1 MAKEKKEIK
10 LNRDFDNSFDEML
23 LDQSTV
29 QNKKDGIT
37 NIPISQLKAFLNHP
51 FKVLDDERMDEL
63 VESIATQGIMS
74 PVVVRPKNGYYEL
87 ISGHRR
93 THAAMRA
100 GLTEVPAVIREMD
113 DEEATVMMVDANIQR
128 EFLLP
133 SERARSLRMKMDAM
147 VRMRARGENLGDRA
161 RELIGEQSGMSGRT
175 VQRYLS
181 LNQLLP
187 ELMQMV
193 DDKKIVMNVALEL
206 TGFDG
211 EVQGW
216 ILEYLQMGGSLN
228 VEMLRKI
235 KDVSETREVTMNL
248 VDEILNEHS
257 HKPKSRKLVISEK
270 KLLKYFEPYYTIDD
284 IEEVVYL
291 LLDQWKRNQ
300 GVSESE

>member
-23 LDQSTV
+23 LDQSSV

-37 NIPISQLKAFLNHP
+37 NIPISQLKAFVNHP

-100 GLTEVPAVIREMD
+100 GLAEVPAVIREMD
-113 DEEATVMMVDANIQR
+113 DEEAVVMMVDANIQR

-133 SERARSLRMKMDAM
+133 SERAHSLRMKMDAM
-147 VRMRARGENLGDRA
+147 ARIRARGENLGNRA
-161 RELIGEQSGMSGRT
+161 RDLIGEQSGMSGRT

-206 TGFDG
+206 TGFDE

-216 ILEYLQMGGSLN
+216 ILEHLKMGGPLN

-235 KDVSETREVTMNL
+235 KDASVTREVTMGL

>member
-23 LDQSTV
+23 LDQSSV

-37 NIPISQLKAFLNHP
+37 NIPISQLKAFVNHP

-133 SERARSLRMKMDAM
+133 SERAHSLRMKMDAM
-147 VRMRARGENLGDRA
+147 ARIRARGENLGNRA
-161 RELIGEQSGMSGRT
+161 RDLIGEQSGMSGRT

-235 KDVSETREVTMNL
+235 KDASETREVTMNL

>member
-23 LDQSTV
+23 LDQSSV

-37 NIPISQLKAFLNHP
+37 NIPISQLKAFVNHP

-100 GLTEVPAVIREMD
+100 GLAEVPAVIREMD

-133 SERARSLRMKMDAM
+133 SERAHSLRMKMDAM
-147 VRMRARGENLGDRA
+147 ARIRARGENLGNRA
-161 RELIGEQSGMSGRT
+161 RDLIGEQSGMSGRT

-235 KDVSETREVTMNL
+235 KDASETREVTMNL
-248 VDEILNEHS
+248 VDEILNEHY

>member
-23 LDQSTV
+23 LDQSAV

-37 NIPISQLKAFLNHP
+37 NIPISQLKAFVNHP
-51 FKVLDDERMDEL
+51 FMVLDDEKMDEL
-63 VESIATQGIMS
+63 VESVATQGIMS

-133 SERARSLRMKMDAM
+133 SERAHSLRMKMDAM
-147 VRMRARGENLGDRA
+147 ARIRARGENLGNRA
-161 RELIGEQSGMSGRT
+161 RDLIGEQSGMSGRT

-235 KDVSETREVTMNL
+235 KDASETREVTMNL

>member
-1 MAKEKKEIK
+1 MNKASERSLNAVKSMVEKE
-10 LNRDFDNSFDEML
+10 
-23 LDQSTV
+23 
-29 QNKKDGIT
+29 DGFKRYMRV
-37 NIPISQLKAFLNHP
+37 NEA
-51 FKVLDDERMDEL
+51 KVLDDERMDEL

-147 VRMRARGENLGDRA
+147 ARMRARGENLGDRA

-187 ELMQMV
+187 EL
-193 DDKKIVMNVALEL
+193 I
-206 TGFDG
+206 
-211 EVQGW
+211 
-216 ILEYLQMGGSLN
+216 IC
-228 VEMLRKI
+228 
-235 KDVSETREVTMNL
+235 
-248 VDEILNEHS
+248 
-257 HKPKSRKLVISEK
+257 
-270 KLLKYFEPYYTIDD
+270 
-284 IEEVVYL
+284 
-291 LLDQWKRNQ
+291 
-300 GVSESE
+300 

>member
-23 LDQSTV
+23 LDQSAV

-37 NIPISQLKAFLNHP
+37 NIPISQLKAFVNHP
-51 FKVLDDERMDEL
+51 FMVLDDEKMDEL
-63 VESIATQGIMS
+63 VESVATQGIMS

-113 DEEATVMMVDANIQR
+113 DEVATVMMVDANIQR

-133 SERARSLRMKMDAM
+133 SERAHSLRMKMDAM
-147 VRMRARGENLGDRA
+147 ARIRARGENLGNRA
-161 RELIGEQSGMSGRT
+161 RDLIGEQSGMSGRT

-206 TGFDG
+206 TGFDE

-216 ILEYLQMGGSLN
+216 ILEHLQMGGPLN

-235 KDVSETREVTMNL
+235 KDASVTREVTMGL

>member
-1 MAKEKKEIK
+1 M
-10 LNRDFDNSFDEML
+10 
-23 LDQSTV
+23 
-29 QNKKDGIT
+29 
-37 NIPISQLKAFLNHP
+37 NHP

-100 GLTEVPAVIREMD
+100 GLAEVPAVIREMD
-113 DEEATVMMVDANIQR
+113 DEEAVVMMVDANIQR

-133 SERARSLRMKMDAM
+133 SERAHSLRMKMDAM
-147 VRMRARGENLGDRA
+147 AKIRARGENLGNRA
-161 RELIGEQSGMSGRT
+161 RDLIGEQSGMSGRT

-216 ILEYLQMGGSLN
+216 ILEYLQMGGTLN

-235 KDVSETREVTMNL
+235 KDASETREVTMNL
-248 VDEILNEHS
+248 V
-257 HKPKSRKLVISEK
+257 V
-270 KLLKYFEPYYTIDD
+270 
-284 IEEVVYL
+284 
-291 LLDQWKRNQ
+291 RNIAL
-300 GVSESE
+300 EACLCNNRA

>member
-23 LDQSTV
+23 LDQSAV

-37 NIPISQLKAFLNHP
+37 NIPISQLKAFVNHP
-51 FKVLDDERMDEL
+51 FMVLDDEKMDEL
-63 VESIATQGIMS
+63 VESVATQGIMS

-133 SERARSLRMKMDAM
+133 SERAHSLRMKMDAM
-147 VRMRARGENLGDRA
+147 ARIRARGENLGNRA
-161 RELIGEQSGMSGRT
+161 RDLIGEQSGMSGRT

-216 ILEYLQMGGSLN
+216 ILEYLQMGGTLN

-235 KDVSETREVTMNL
+235 KDASETREVTMNL
-248 VDEILNEHS
+248 VDEILNEHA

>member
-23 LDQSTV
+23 LDQSAV

-37 NIPISQLKAFLNHP
+37 NIPISQLKAFVNHP
-51 FKVLDDERMDEL
+51 FMVLDDEKMDEL
-63 VESIATQGIMS
+63 VESVATQGIMS

-147 VRMRARGENLGDRA
+147 ARIRARGENLGNRA
-161 RELIGEQSGMSGRT
+161 RDLIGEQSGMSGRT

-216 ILEYLQMGGSLN
+216 ILEYLQMGGTLN

-235 KDVSETREVTMNL
+235 KDASETREVTMNL

-257 HKPKSRKLVISEK
+257 HKSKSRKLVISEK

>member
-23 LDQSTV
+23 LDQSAV

-37 NIPISQLKAFLNHP
+37 NIPISQLKAFVNHP
-51 FKVLDDERMDEL
+51 FMVLDDEKMDEL
-63 VESIATQGIMS
+63 VESVATQGIMS

-133 SERARSLRMKMDAM
+133 SERAHSLRMKMDAM
-147 VRMRARGENLGDRA
+147 ARIRARGENLGNRA
-161 RELIGEQSGMSGRT
+161 RDLIGEQSGMSGRT

-216 ILEYLQMGGSLN
+216 ILEYLQMGGTLN

-235 KDVSETREVTMNL
+235 KDASETREVTMNL
-248 VDEILNEHS
+248 VDEILNEHF
-257 HKPKSRKLVISEK
+257 HKSKSRKLVISEK